1 MPHRS
6 MALLSAALL
15 GLATAGEMRAADG
28 RTGTAPAA
36 DAGGS
41 VDQRTTRVLFV
52 GNSHTATHRLP
63 EVVAALARRQ
73 GVALEVGM
81 LAEPGHSLGDH
92 LADGR
97 LQAALQRADWDWVV
111 LQQGPSSRPE
121 SRVDLRRSVT
131 AIAETLRGRPA
142 RIALMS
148 VWPHRGHPASSLAAE
163 ESYRQ
168 AAAAIDACVLPVAT
182 AWRLAGPADHAPRLY
197 QRDQLHATRAGTVL
211 AALIVGLGL
220 VGPDDTAPPP
230 SAGDTM
236 PSDAVDELQVLR
248 QLAARAHR
256 DEPRRCEGA
265 TTGTPPSTSAIDPDT
280 RP

>member
-15 GLATAGEMRAADG
+15 GLAAAGQVGAVDG
-28 RTGTAPAA
+28 RASAATGAGATAAPRA
-36 DAGGS
+36 S
-41 VDQRTTRVLFV
+41 RVLFV

-92 LADGR
+92 LAGGR
-97 LQAALQRADWDWVV
+97 LRAALQRADWDWVV

-131 AIAETLRGRPA
+131 AITEALHGRRA

-148 VWPHRGHPASSLAAE
+148 VWPHRRDRASSLAAE

-168 AAAAIDACVLPVAT
+168 AAAAIGACVLPVAT
-182 AWRLAGPADHAPRLY
+182 AWRLAAADDAAPRLY

-211 AALIVGLGL
+211 AALTVGLGL
-220 VGPDDTAPPP
+220 IGPDRAAPPP
-230 SAGDTM
+230 ATGDTTS
-236 PSDAVDELQVLR
+236 PDAVNELRVLR
-248 QLAARAHR
+248 EFAARAHHN
-256 DEPRRCEGA
+256 EPRRCEAA
-265 TTGTPPSTSAIDPDT
+265 TAGPSAAATIDKDT
-280 RP
+280 RR

>member
-6 MALLSAALL
+6 MVLLSAALL
-15 GLATAGEMRAADG
+15 GLAAAGGVRAADG
-28 RTGTAPAA
+28 PTGAPPSA
-36 DAGGS
+36 DAGAT
-41 VDQRTTRVLFV
+41 VNPHATRVLFV

-63 EVVAALARRQ
+63 AVVAALAQRQ

-92 LADGR
+92 LAGGR

-131 AIAETLRGRPA
+131 AIAEALHGRRA

-148 VWPHRGHPASSLAAE
+148 VWPHRRDRASSLAAE

-182 AWRLAGPADHAPRLY
+182 AWRLAAADDSAPRLY

-211 AALIVGLGL
+211 AALTVGLGV
-220 VGPDDTAPPP
+220 VGPDRAEPTPAT
-230 SAGDTM
+230 GDATQ
-236 PSDAVDELQVLR
+236 PDAISELQVLR

-256 DEPRRCEGA
+256 DEPRRCEVA
-265 TTGTPPSTSAIDPDT
+265 TAGPSTAAAMNKGT
-280 RP
+280 LR

>member
-15 GLATAGEMRAADG
+15 GLAAAGQAGAADG
-28 RTGTAPAA
+28 RASAATGAGASAAP
-36 DAGGS
+36 
-41 VDQRTTRVLFV
+41 RTTRVLFV

-63 EVVAALARRQ
+63 ELVAALAQRQ

-92 LADGR
+92 LAGGR
-97 LQAALQRADWDWVV
+97 LQVALQRADWDWVV
-111 LQQGPSSRPE
+111 LQQGPSSRPD

-131 AIAETLRGRPA
+131 AIAEALHGRRA

-148 VWPHRGHPASSLAAE
+148 VWPHRRDRTSSLAAE

-168 AAAAIDACVLPVAT
+168 AAAAIGACVLPVAT
-182 AWRLAGPADHAPRLY
+182 AWRLAGPADGAPRLY

-211 AALIVGLGL
+211 AALTVGLGL

-230 SAGDTM
+230 SAGNTM

-265 TTGTPPSTSAIDPDT
+265 TTGTPSTAAIDPDT

>member
-15 GLATAGEMRAADG
+15 GLAAAGQAGAADG
-28 RTGTAPAA
+28 RASAATGAGATAAPH
-36 DAGGS
+36 
-41 VDQRTTRVLFV
+41 TTRVLFV

-63 EVVAALARRQ
+63 EVVAALAQRQ

-92 LADGR
+92 LAGGR

-131 AIAETLRGRPA
+131 AITEALHGRRA

-148 VWPHRGHPASSLAAE
+148 VWPHRRDRASSLAAE

-182 AWRLAGPADHAPRLY
+182 AWRLAAADDAAPRLY

-211 AALIVGLGL
+211 AALTVGLGL
-220 VGPDDTAPPP
+220 IGPDRAAPPP
-230 SAGDTM
+230 ATGDTTS
-236 PSDAVDELQVLR
+236 PDAVNELRVLR
-248 QLAARAHR
+248 EFAARAHR
-256 DEPRRCEGA
+256 DEPRRCEAA
-265 TTGTPPSTSAIDPDT
+265 TAGPSTASAIDKGT
-280 RP
+280 LR

>member
-6 MALLSAALL
+6 MVLLSVALL
-15 GLATAGEMRAADG
+15 GLAAAGGVRAADG
-28 RTGTAPAA
+28 PTGATPSA
-36 DAGGS
+36 DAGAT
-41 VDQRTTRVLFV
+41 VNPHATRVLFV
-52 GNSHTATHRLP
+52 GNSHTATHSLP

-131 AIAETLRGRPA
+131 AIAEALRGRSA

-148 VWPHRGHPASSLAAE
+148 VWPHRRDRASSLAAE

-182 AWRLAGPADHAPRLY
+182 AWRLAAADDSAPGLY

-211 AALIVGLGL
+211 AALTVSLGL
-220 VGPDDTAPPP
+220 IGPDRAGPTPATEDTTSP
-230 SAGDTM
+230 
-236 PSDAVDELQVLR
+236 DAVNELRVLR
-248 QLAARAHR
+248 EFAARAHR
-256 DEPRRCEGA
+256 DEPRRCEA
-265 TTGTPPSTSAIDPDT
+265 TTVGPSTAAPIETDT
-280 RP
+280 LR

>member
-15 GLATAGEMRAADG
+15 GVAAAGQAGAADG
-28 RTGTAPAA
+28 RASAATGAGATAAP
-36 DAGGS
+36 
-41 VDQRTTRVLFV
+41 RTTRVLFV

-63 EVVAALARRQ
+63 EVVAALAQRQ

-92 LADGR
+92 LAGGR

-131 AIAETLRGRPA
+131 AIAEALRGRSA

-148 VWPHRGHPASSLAAE
+148 VWPHRRDRASSLAAE

-182 AWRLAGPADHAPRLY
+182 AWRLAGSADGAPRLY

-211 AALIVGLGL
+211 AALTVGLGL
-220 VGPDDTAPPP
+220 IGPDRAAPPP
-230 SAGDTM
+230 ASGDTTS
-236 PSDAVDELQVLR
+236 PDAVNELRVLR

-256 DEPRRCEGA
+256 DEPRRCEAA
-265 TTGTPPSTSAIDPDT
+265 TAGPSTASAIDKDT
-280 RP
+280 LR

>member
-15 GLATAGEMRAADG
+15 GLAAAGQAGAADG
-28 RTGTAPAA
+28 RASAA
-36 DAGGS
+36 TDAGATAAP
-41 VDQRTTRVLFV
+41 RTTRVLFV

-63 EVVAALARRQ
+63 EVVAALAQRQ

-92 LADGR
+92 LAGGR

-131 AIAETLRGRPA
+131 AIADVLHGRRA
-142 RIALMS
+142 RVALMS
-148 VWPHRGHPASSLAAE
+148 VWPHRRDRASSPAAE

-168 AAAAIDACVLPVAT
+168 AAAAIGACVLPVAT
-182 AWRLAGPADHAPRLY
+182 AWRLAGPAEGAPRLY
-197 QRDQLHATRAGTVL
+197 QRDQLHATQAGTVL
-211 AALIVGLGL
+211 AALTVGLGL

-256 DEPRRCEGA
+256 DEPRRCKDA
-265 TTGTPPSTSAIDPDT
+265 AAGTPATAAIDPDT

>member
-6 MALLSAALL
+6 MVLLSAALL
-15 GLATAGEMRAADG
+15 GLAAAGGVRAADG
-28 RTGTAPAA
+28 STGTTPSA
-36 DAGGS
+36 DAGAT
-41 VDQRTTRVLFV
+41 VNPHATRVLFV

-63 EVVAALARRQ
+63 AVVAALAQRQ
-73 GVALEVGM
+73 GVTLGVEMV
-81 LAEPGHSLGDH
+81 AEPGHSLGDH
-92 LADGR
+92 LAGGR
-97 LQAALQRADWDWVV
+97 LQAALQRAEWDWVV

-131 AIAETLRGRPA
+131 AIAEALRGRRA

-148 VWPHRGHPASSLAAE
+148 VWPHRRDRASSLAAE

-182 AWRLAGPADHAPRLY
+182 AWRLAGSAAGTPRLY

-211 AALIVGLGL
+211 AALTVGLG
-220 VGPDDTAPPP
+220 VIGPDRAGPTPATASTTPP
-230 SAGDTM
+230 
-236 PSDAVDELQVLR
+236 DAVNELQVLR

-256 DEPRRCEGA
+256 DESRRCEAA
-265 TTGTPPSTSAIDPDT
+265 TAGPSTAVAIDKDT
-280 RP
+280 LR